1 MKLESALRIFVA
13 ILFLISPIDIL
24 CEKIPKYTLQNHD
37 QRKLE
42 VNSNYIRVEYG
53 EETIYIAN
61 EFKNLF
67 KQSVYYIKYKG
78 HVVDLENEF
87 TIEANTNIEIYFSEP
102 ITSLYAFFFTN
113 VQFSGDPKA
122 ANIKLIDLS
131 HFDSSSLIN
140 TEEMFWGCSSLEEI
154 YFNNFDTSKVSSM
167 KGMFYGCSNLKSLD
181 LSNFDTSQ
189 VQNMNEMFYGCASLK
204 SLDISNFDTSKVTT
218 SVNMFN
224 GINSL
229 KYINLYNAQIDQI
242 KDKIKGIIQT
252 STTVCQKDNFEIDS
266 GITYIK
272 DCCDYNIEISKCD
285 PYNYIKIK
293 YNEKV
298 TYPYGFSIIE
308 YDKSEN
314 QYRSDIYLIKKKN
327 KRYNQKK
334 L

>member
-1 MKLESALRIFVA
+1 MKLISILRIFVA

-24 CEKIPKYTLQNHD
+24 CEKMPKYTLQKHD

-53 EETIYIAN
+53 EETTYIEN

-67 KQSVYYIKYKG
+67 RQSIDYIKYKG

-140 TEEMFWGCSSLEEI
+140 TEDMFKGCSSLEEI

-181 LSNFDTSQ
+181 LSNFDTSN
-189 VQNMNEMFYGCASLK
+189 VS
-204 SLDISNFDTSKVTT
+204 
-218 SVNMFN
+218 
-224 GINSL
+224 
-229 KYINLYNAQIDQI
+229 
-242 KDKIKGIIQT
+242 
-252 STTVCQKDNFEIDS
+252 
-266 GITYIK
+266 
-272 DCCDYNIEISKCD
+272 
-285 PYNYIKIK
+285 
-293 YNEKV
+293 
-298 TYPYGFSIIE
+298 
-308 YDKSEN
+308 
-314 QYRSDIYLIKKKN
+314 
-327 KRYNQKK
+327 
-334 L
+334 